1 MPSVF
6 LIRTESAICILYI
19 GLPMPAI
26 RKKGRQKRDSFS
38 LR

>member
-6 LIRTESAICILYI
+6 LIRTESAIYIFCI

-26 RKKGRQKRDSFS
+26 RKKGQRKKGQF
-38 LR
+38 